1 MKIKLL
7 LGRFLT
13 FIKKVKGRIRLPS
26 HSIRTQQTVSYE
38 SLKEASLTW
47 NLPGL
52 LFPTSLPTESASA
65 ASEVLSLQCLTR
77 AAQGN

>member
-1 MKIKLL
+1 MPSFPQHKDTADGVI
-7 LGRFLT
+7 
-13 FIKKVKGRIRLPS
+13 RI
-26 HSIRTQQTVSYE
+26 
-38 SLKEASLTW
+38 KEASLTW
-47 NLPGL
+47 NLPVL